1 MITIDNEI
9 CNGCGLC
16 ARDCFTKLIEIKD
29 KTAVITHCD
38 CLSCGHCA
46 AVCPREAITV
56 NKYDMSE
63 TLVYNPQVM
72 QVDQDQLFG
81 FMQYRRSTR
90 QFKGIPVEKEKL
102 EKIIEAGRY
111 SPTTAN
117 NQTVRYIVLQD
128 QLEDARKLAVDALY
142 KMAVEFPDDP
152 YHDTNMRIYE
162 AAKQNKDFLFH
173 HAPAVIAVLGHKA
186 NNNINAALAASRM
199 ELMANALGLG
209 ACFIG
214 LFTRA
219 VNNETELSE
228 MLGIDRHY
236 SMTAALA
243 IGYPAVNYLRTVPRK
258 KAKVEW
264 K

>member
-81 FMQYRRSTR
+81 FMQYRRSTASL
-90 QFKGIPVEKEKL
+90 KGYLWRKKSWRRL
-102 EKIIEAGRY
+102 LKQAG
-111 SPTTAN
+111 T
-117 NQTVRYIVLQD
+117 VLQ
-128 QLEDARKLAVDALY
+128 RRIIKLSGILCC
-142 KMAVEFPDDP
+142 
-152 YHDTNMRIYE
+152 RI
-162 AAKQNKDFLFH
+162 
-173 HAPAVIAVLGHKA
+173 
-186 NNNINAALAASRM
+186 S
-199 ELMANALGLG
+199 
-209 ACFIG
+209 
-214 LFTRA
+214 
-219 VNNETELSE
+219 
-228 MLGIDRHY
+228 
-236 SMTAALA
+236 
-243 IGYPAVNYLRTVPRK
+243 
-258 KAKVEW
+258 
-264 K
+264 